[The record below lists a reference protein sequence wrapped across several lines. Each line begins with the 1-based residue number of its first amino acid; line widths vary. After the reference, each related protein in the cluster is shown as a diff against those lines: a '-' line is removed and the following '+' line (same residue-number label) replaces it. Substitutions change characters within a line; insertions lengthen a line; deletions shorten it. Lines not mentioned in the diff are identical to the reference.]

1 MYGIKNMRLYG
12 KRLCLSILF
21 LVVSVAIYLAF
32 VSRPTESL
40 LEADQFWGPDVIT
53 RKLRYLGSAI
63 KTQENM
69 MKHVITHNQNILGK
83 VTDLKTVFVNLTGDE
98 NQNNDIDK
106 GKYFFEA
113 SILKKEDI
121 AKM

>member
-1 MYGIKNMRLYG
+1 MYSIKIMRLYG

-40 LEADQFWGPDVIT
+40 LQADQFLGPDVIT

-106 GKYFFEA
+106 GKYFLEA
-113 SILKKEDI
+113 SILKK
-121 AKM
+121 